1 MSSPAL
7 TIYMPTTQQ
16 ERFPTAPRWFPYKPY
31 QLHLVLNLMGLTCLP
46 ATKLFKQANHRLLRK
61 SKVTSPSSHY
71 TACPPQCL
79 LVHAAPEYS
88 LHVALRGL
96 QHPALLGCEH
106 MWRINWCQ
114 SHLPSVRYQAFS
126 HFRLFRA
133 EDPSI
138 TNRVNRR

>member
-1 MSSPAL
+1 
-7 TIYMPTTQQ
+7 
-16 ERFPTAPRWFPYKPY
+16 
-31 QLHLVLNLMGLTCLP
+31 MGLTCLP

-133 EDPSI
+133 EDRSFGGEQYHLPPVQFGKSSSLLAGLYI
-138 TNRVNRR
+138 LLYCVVTVNS